1 MEDMRAMQETT
12 QDFAAL
18 IEREQG
24 LPGRHFTAEAVFQL
38 ECRAIFEKSWFCIGL
53 SADVPAKGDLSPVT
67 VFGQPLLMVRDGTT
81 VRVFHN
87 VCSHRGALLVK
98 TPMHGGPRIVCPYHS
113 WAYKLDGA
121 LVATPHVGGAGR
133 HTCPSIDSR
142 GLGLRSVPVAEWA
155 GHVFV
160 NLSGT
165 APPFEQWIR
174 PVEERF
180 GDIRWNDLRRD
191 PALALSL
198 EVAANWKIIC
208 ENFVESYHLP
218 PIHAALNAANPM
230 EQHYQILG
238 GHSYVGQG
246 GTGYQPDQVAGAGLP
261 RMVGLADASKY
272 EALVIFPNLIL
283 APLPDMTFSIV
294 MLPDSAERTRE
305 RLEFQFVGD
314 AALEERF
321 RPLREKGA
329 LFVTTVN
336 AEDVEIVE
344 AVQRGRRSP
353 AFVGGQF
360 APAQEATSLQ
370 FQKMVAARVLA
381 LDPGRPEDIVSLAT
395 RDILHQPPG

>member
-1 MEDMRAMQETT
+1 MQATT
-12 QDFAAL
+12 EDFAAVL
-18 IEREQG
+18 EHDQG
-24 LPGRHFTAEAVFQL
+24 LPGRHFTDEAVFQL

-67 VFGQPLLMVRDGTT
+67 VFGQPLLMARDGAT

-87 VCSHRGALLVK
+87 VCSHRGALLVG
-98 TPMHGGPRIVCPYHS
+98 TPVHGGPRIVCPYHS
-113 WAYKLDGA
+113 WAYKLDGT
-121 LVATPHVGGAGR
+121 LVATPHIGGAGR
-133 HTCPSIDSR
+133 HNCPSIDTR

-174 PVEERF
+174 PAKERF
-180 GDIRWNDLRRD
+180 GTIPWHDLRRD
-191 PALALSL
+191 PALAQFLD
-198 EVAANWKIIC
+198 VAANWKIIC

-218 PIHAALNAANPM
+218 PVHVALNAANPM

-238 GHSYVGQG
+238 GHSYLGQG
-246 GTGYQPDQVAGAGLP
+246 GTGYQPDQIAGAGLP
-261 RMVGLADASKY
+261 QMAELGDGSKY

-294 MLPDSAERTRE
+294 MLPDSAGRTRE
-305 RLEFQFVGD
+305 RLEFHFVGD
-314 AALEERF
+314 TALEDRF
-321 RPLREKGA
+321 RPLREQGA
-329 LFVTTVN
+329 AFVANVN
-336 AEDVEIVE
+336 AEDVGIVE
-344 AVQRGRRSP
+344 TVQRGRRSP

-370 FQKMVAARVLA
+370 FQKMVAARILA
-381 LDPGRPEDIVSLAT
+381 PDPSRPEDVVSLAT
-395 RDILHQPPG
+395 RDILHQTT